1 VTVQRTLVTGG
12 MGYIGSAIL
21 ARLRDAGEVPVS
33 YDRDYARSRT
43 EGVEYV
49 QGELFDLPRLLDALR
64 CHGIGRIL
72 HVAAMP
78 HPQHSVAFPLTT
90 VAANVNGT
98 VSVLEAARVAGIRR
112 IVQFSSE
119 AAYGHRPE
127 PLVDERCPLE
137 PITPYGATK
146 VAAEL
151 FGTVYGR
158 VYGLDVTAL
167 RVTEVYGPGN
177 RGPQVLCDIVDAVLE
192 GRPYVLAEGA
202 SHAMHFVHVEDVA
215 RAAVLAVNRDQLPQP
230 AYNISGA
237 AEHTLADAV
246 DIIKSI
252 IPTACIDIGPGFL
265 DGVDRQGKWDITA
278 AERDLGFRPAWTLE
292 DGIRRFL
299 ASRVQPAGSSKDGAD
314 ATQATHQRPA
324 SSSRSR

>member
-21 ARLRDAGEVPVS
+21 TRLRDDGESPVS
-33 YDRDYARSRT
+33 YDRDYARNRI
-43 EGVEYV
+43 EGVDYV

-64 CHGIGRIL
+64 GQEITRIL

-90 VAANVNGT
+90 VASNVNGT
-98 VSVLEAARVAGIRR
+98 VSVLEAARMAGISRM
-112 IVQFSSE
+112 VQFSSE
-119 AAYGHRPE
+119 SAYGHRPE
-127 PLVDERCPLE
+127 PLVDESCPLE

-151 FGTVYGR
+151 FGTVYSS

-177 RGPQVLCDIVDAVLE
+177 RGPQVLCDIIEAVLE

-202 SHAMHFVHVEDVA
+202 SHPMHFVHVEDVA
-215 RAAVLAVNRDQLPQP
+215 RAAVLAVNRERLPQP
-230 AYNISGA
+230 AYNVSGA
-237 AEHTLADAV
+237 SEHTLADAV
-246 DIIKSI
+246 DLIRSI
-252 IPTACIDIGPGFL
+252 IPAARIDVGPGFL
-265 DGVDRQGKWDITA
+265 DGVDRQGKWDISA

-292 DGIRRFL
+292 DGIREFL
-299 ASRVQPAGSSKDGAD
+299 AAV
-314 ATQATHQRPA
+314 
-324 SSSRSR
+324 SSRSR